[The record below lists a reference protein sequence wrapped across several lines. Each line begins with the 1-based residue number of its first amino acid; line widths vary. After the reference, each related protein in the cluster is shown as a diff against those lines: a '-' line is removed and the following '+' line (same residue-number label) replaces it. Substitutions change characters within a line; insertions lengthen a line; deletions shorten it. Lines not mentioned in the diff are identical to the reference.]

1 MNNEELHA
9 MVTDFRR
16 LRSEML
22 DRSNQILSLF
32 ETALKRSAVVQSSNE
47 QFSYL
52 DYGIRITEGDY
63 MLNAD
68 RSSPPSEVALFSEGE
83 KRQIARSVGV
93 SHAADLNDRGVT
105 ANVSHSDSNKMWEP
119 LKRSLTATQKIFVR
133 SASVLSRK
141 KTATGGA
148 HDQEQLNSKQPD
160 TADSGLS
167 SEQAYQKFQV
177 PELSKH
183 LFVNALGGGVK
194 PQLSIVTEGNSSL
207 NSFDS
212 TNQSIACTSLDRL
225 AEPQIAKKLAQN
237 LAGQE
242 STHAALESYPASAN
256 VPKQMNK
263 NLIGQQSL
271 RNSSASRKSSPDII
285 HPISVAIQ
293 FNDLIVQR
301 FSNSNMSSLAANA
314 SQDSV
319 ADSIAVTNSLLST
332 PKSDVR
338 RQSSFRRSLS
348 RKRVSSTMH
357 QTPTQSMPKIG
368 PEDSMKK
375 VTQFS
380 LVTSGIQSKRSSHKM
395 EDPKIQAPSF
405 PAYLFLFPAYD
416 YKGRRVSVESLAA
429 FGKINPTFHVNG
441 IHPRS
446 MFSNIWDLTLGVVM
460 FALMWLIPFVAAY
473 NPTYQICDINILA
486 ITISVVFLC
495 DSIVSLITPQ
505 LVSGDPSLDL
515 TEYEKARPT
524 LPVCEMLDRSNQI
537 LSLFETALKRS
548 AVVQSSNEQFSYLD
562 YGIRITE
569 GDYMLNADRS
579 SPPSEVALFSEG
591 EKRQIA
597 RSVGVSHAADLNDR
611 GVTANVSHSDSNKM
625 WEPLKRSLTATQK
638 IFVRSASVL
647 SRKKTATGG
656 AHDQEQLNSKQPD
669 TADSG
674 LSSEQAYQKFQVPE
688 LSKHLFVN
696 ALGGGVKPQ
705 LSIVTEGNS
714 SLNSF
719 DSTNQSIACTSL
731 DRLAEPQI
739 AKKLAQ
745 NLAGQESTHAALE
758 SYPASANVP
767 KQMNKNLIGQQ
778 SLRNSSASRKSS
790 PDIIHPISVAI
801 QFNDLV
807 VQRFINSN
815 VSSLDAN
822 ASQDSVADSI
832 AVTNSLLSTP
842 KSDLRRQSSFR
853 RSLSRKRVSST
864 MHQTPTQSMPKIG
877 PEDSMKKVT
886 QFSLVT
892 TGIHSKSP
900 SHKME
905 DAKIQAPSFLAYFFL
920 FPAYDYKGRRV
931 TVESLAAFGKINPVF
946 HVNGIHPRSMFANI
960 WDLSLG

>member
-9 MVTDFRR
+9 MATDFRR
-16 LRSEML
+16 LRS
-22 DRSNQILSLF
+22 
-32 ETALKRSAVVQSSNE
+32 
-47 QFSYL
+47 
-52 DYGIRITEGDY
+52 
-63 MLNAD
+63 
-68 RSSPPSEVALFSEGE
+68 
-83 KRQIARSVGV
+83 
-93 SHAADLNDRGVT
+93 
-105 ANVSHSDSNKMWEP
+105 
-119 LKRSLTATQKIFVR
+119 
-133 SASVLSRK
+133 
-141 KTATGGA
+141 
-148 HDQEQLNSKQPD
+148 
-160 TADSGLS
+160 
-167 SEQAYQKFQV
+167 
-177 PELSKH
+177 
-183 LFVNALGGGVK
+183 
-194 PQLSIVTEGNSSL
+194 
-207 NSFDS
+207 
-212 TNQSIACTSLDRL
+212 
-225 AEPQIAKKLAQN
+225 
-237 LAGQE
+237 
-242 STHAALESYPASAN
+242 
-256 VPKQMNK
+256 
-263 NLIGQQSL
+263 
-271 RNSSASRKSSPDII
+271 
-285 HPISVAIQ
+285 
-293 FNDLIVQR
+293 
-301 FSNSNMSSLAANA
+301 
-314 SQDSV
+314 
-319 ADSIAVTNSLLST
+319 
-332 PKSDVR
+332 
-338 RQSSFRRSLS
+338 
-348 RKRVSSTMH
+348 
-357 QTPTQSMPKIG
+357 
-368 PEDSMKK
+368 
-375 VTQFS
+375 
-380 LVTSGIQSKRSSHKM
+380 
-395 EDPKIQAPSF
+395 
-405 PAYLFLFPAYD
+405 
-416 YKGRRVSVESLAA
+416 
-429 FGKINPTFHVNG
+429 
-441 IHPRS
+441 
-446 MFSNIWDLTLGVVM
+446 
-460 FALMWLIPFVAAY
+460 
-473 NPTYQICDINILA
+473 
-486 ITISVVFLC
+486 
-495 DSIVSLITPQ
+495 
-505 LVSGDPSLDL
+505 
-515 TEYEKARPT
+515 
-524 LPVCEMLDRSNQI
+524 EMLDRSNQI

-960 WDLSLG
+960 WDLSLGVVMSALMWLIPFVAAYNPTYQICDINILAINISVVFLCDSIVSLITPQLVSGDHSLDFTEYEKARPTLPIWLSHWMRKNFFINTLTVIPFAIFFKSKMHCEFILFIALIRCSKLWRHFFQCPTMMYATWWLDNLAGTSISRTLPLTGGIFWFIHCNSCTIFWMGRLSGFVGWDSMWPLIHTATLFETYVWTYYKAVGNMFPTSFNPWTSTEQLASLVYIILAAVVYAIFLGAISSAVMEMNPSGRLFDQKVGELRDYIRSKDLSKETEIRLLTYYETRYRGKYFEEDALLSNLNDSLKAVTPVFLHHTQETQY